1 MITLKEEKKISSN
14 IVGIDEVGR
23 GPLAG
28 PVIAAAVIL
37 PPSFDTTNIND
48 SKKLSLSLR
57 NKEYEKII
65 NQAEYSIG
73 VASIK
78 EIEDFNILKASLL
91 AMKRALAQLKINKN
105 YKILVD
111 GPWSFDKENS
121 NIVPKIKGDSI
132 YPSIAAASIV
142 AKVYRDNLMKKL
154 SNDFPEYGWN
164 TNFGYGTKKHISA
177 INKHGITEHHRKSFA
192 PIHKMLSPK
201 LYKATTLSK

>member
-1 MITLKEEKKISSN
+1 VITLKEEKKISSN

-121 NIVPKIKGDSI
+121 NIIPKIKGDSI

>member
-37 PPSFDTTNIND
+37 PPSFDIANIND

-65 NQAEYSIG
+65 NQAKYSIG

-142 AKVYRDNLMKKL
+142 AKVYRDNIMKEL

>member
-1 MITLKEEKKISSN
+1 VITLKEEKKISSN

-28 PVIAAAVIL
+28 PVVAAAVIL
-37 PPSFDTTNIND
+37 PPSFNTANIND

-57 NKEYEKII
+57 NKEYKKII
-65 NQAEYSIG
+65 NQAKYSIG

-121 NIVPKIKGDSI
+121 NIIPKIKGDSI

>member
-65 NQAEYSIG
+65 NQARYSIG

>member
-48 SKKLSLSLR
+48 SKKLNLSLR

>member
-1 MITLKEEKKISSN
+1 VITLKEEKKISSN

>member
-65 NQAEYSIG
+65 NEAEYSIG

>member
-65 NQAEYSIG
+65 NQAKYSIG